1 MDGLPPTP
9 MLDKMEAVRAR
20 SQEIGEFLEWLG
32 QQGYV
37 ICCSGRYP
45 PAPAGKSTEQLLA
58 EYFGIDLEAA
68 ERERR
73 AVLDFV
79 REQRT

>member
-1 MDGLPPTP
+1 MNGPPPTP
-9 MLDKMEAVRAR
+9 TLDKMQAVHAR
-20 SQEIGEFLEWLG
+20 SQAIGEFLEWLG

-73 AVLDFV
+73 AVLDYV
-79 REQRT
+79 RKRG